1 MSLAVEFTG
10 GLLYGAVARPR
21 QTDESRAEQRGRHF
35 QQDRSL
41 VILTSPFLVFMD
53 ETGYLLR
60 GPLRA
65 VRSAD
70 RLHNGRSFCYLFL
83 KLSLKPVFIAAP
95 VGSSCECSTLVEIC
109 QVSGFLGGTGVQK
122 SSSSTSTGTSAS
134 GSVLVRCSALKSLNI
149 LRSSYSH
156 VRNAECY
163 F

>member
-1 MSLAVEFTG
+1 MSLAAEFTG

-21 QTDESRAEQRGRHF
+21 QTDESRAERRGRHF

-41 VILTSPFLVFMD
+41 VILTSPLLVFMD

-70 RLHNGRSFCYLFL
+70 GLHNGRSFCYLFL

-95 VGSSCECSTLVEIC
+95 VGSSCECSTLAEIC
-109 QVSGFLGGTGVQK
+109 QVSGFLGRGGLESKKAPHPLPPTRQPAGQFWC
-122 SSSSTSTGTSAS
+122 A
-134 GSVLVRCSALKSLNI
+134 ALL
-149 LRSSYSH
+149 
-156 VRNAECY
+156 
-163 F
+163 

>member
-1 MSLAVEFTG
+1 MLLAAEFTG

-21 QTDESRAEQRGRHF
+21 QTDKSRTEQRGRHF

-53 ETGYLLR
+53 ETGYLLH

-65 VRSAD
+65 VHSTD

-83 KLSLKPVFIAAP
+83 KLSLKPVFTAAP
-95 VGSSCECSTLVEIC
+95 VGSSFECSTLAEIC
-109 QVSGFLGGTGVQK
+109 QVSGFLGATGVQK
-122 SSSSTSTGTSAS
+122 NSKSTSTDTSAS
-134 GSVLVRCSALKSLNI
+134 GPVLVRCSALKSLNI
-149 LRSSYSH
+149 LRGSYSH
-156 VRNAECY
+156 VRPAESY